1 MPINPKRWLVTG
13 PLALTAIATAAVLVP
28 SFAVPSSHREAP
40 RIAQDPTAD
49 NTDVYFFTSPDKPD
63 TATIVSNFIPFEE
76 PAGGP
81 NFFTFN
87 DDVKYSLK
95 VDNSGDGRGDVV
107 YEFRFKTKIANP
119 NTFLYNTGP
128 ITYDAGSNSFTNLS
142 VVQTYDVKK
151 ITYKG
156 DKKVVRTI
164 GRNLLTPPSNVGP
177 KSIPNYDSVVQPT
190 IYTLKDGTKVF
201 AGQRDDPFFVDL
213 GSTFDL
219 INLDKPG
226 RPGIGFGGAP
236 ENQGKGDDGVTGYN
250 VHTIAIQ
257 VPKTQLT
264 ANGKQP
270 TDPNSTDS
278 VVGVYST
285 TERPVISYDK
295 NGKAGS
301 TKWQQVSRLAEPLIN
316 EVVIP
321 LGKKDFWNASDPA
334 DDKQFLNNYRN
345 PELAADINLLFP
357 AVKAPEK
364 KRDDL
369 VAVLLT
375 GLPPGNPF
383 KLVTQIG
390 KGKPAFADL
399 LRLNL
404 AIPPTPPDKQNRL
417 GVLGGQAD
425 GFPNGRRLVDDI
437 VDIEEQA
444 VAGVLIRPMGETP
457 PLGDGVA
464 NNDLPFLSSFPYLA
478 APVNGFAKNHIRP
491 STFPSG
497 GN

>member
-1 MPINPKRWLVTG
+1 MPTNRSRLLVAG
-13 PLALTAIATAAVLVP
+13 PLALAAITAAAVIVP
-28 SFAVPSSHREAP
+28 TFGAGSSHREAP
-40 RIAQDPTAD
+40 KISKDPTAD

-63 TATIVSNFIPFEE
+63 TATVVSNFIPFEE

-81 NFFTFN
+81 NFFGFN
-87 DDVKYSLK
+87 DDVRYSIK
-95 VDNSGDGRGDVV
+95 VDNTGDGHEDIT
-107 YEFRFKTKIANP
+107 YEFRFHTKTANP
-119 NTFLYNTGP
+119 NTFLYNTGQ
-128 ITYDAGSNSFTNLS
+128 ITYDPQKGAFNNLS

-151 ITYKG
+151 ITWSHG
-156 DKKVVRTI
+156 RRVVRTL
-164 GRNLLTPPSNVGP
+164 GRNLLSPPNNVGP
-177 KSIPNYDSVVQPT
+177 KSIANYNDLVQPT

-201 AGQRDDPFFVDL
+201 AGQRDDPFYVDL

-226 RPGIGFGGAP
+226 RPNIGFGNKG
-236 ENQGKGDDGVTGYN
+236 GGDDGVTGYN
-250 VHTIAIQ
+250 VHTIALQI
-257 VPKTQLT
+257 PKWELT
-264 ANGKQP
+264 NTGKNP
-270 TDPNSTDS
+270 TDANDPNS

-285 TERPVISYDK
+285 AERPVVSYDS
-295 NGKAGS
+295 NNRAS
-301 TKWQQVSRLAEPLIN
+301 VKWQQVSRLAEPLIN

-321 LGKKDFWNASDPA
+321 LGKKDLWNASDPA
-334 DDKQFLNNYRN
+334 DDSQFANNYRN

-390 KGKPAFADL
+390 KGKPAQADL

-404 AIPPTPPDKQNRL
+404 AVPSTPPDQQNRL
-417 GVLGGQAD
+417 GVLAGQAD

-444 VAGVLIRPMGETP
+444 VAGVLVRPMGETP
-457 PLGDGVA
+457 PLGDGVDA
-464 NNDLPFLSSFPYLA
+464 NDLPFLSSFPYVA
-478 APVNGFAKNHIRP
+478 PPVNGFAKNHIRP
-491 STFPSG
+491 STFPYG